1 MRRPF
6 TAAVLALASLAATP
20 ALGADRPRGDFTLFA
35 RVPSPGSP
43 AAVVVDP
50 TGPVYT
56 NTLNAESGDTAARSS
71 VFVFS
76 AGGLLL
82 REFPMQGQDTSQL
95 HGLTGMAQD
104 AEGMLYVASLEPPI
118 VYRLNPKTGDQETY
132 GTMRDVPVCSGS
144 VTTDCSKAANDMKP
158 WPDYVVLGP
167 DGSMYVTDS
176 LQALIWRVPPG
187 GGKAEIWL
195 TDDRLQSLIGSPGF
209 GPSAMKLA
217 PDQKTLYFTTV
228 QGPAGAGDPSAGR
241 IWTVPIQPDGKPGE
255 LKEFYVAQSAD
266 GPGGIGFAKS
276 GKLYVAMSGSS
287 QIAVLDAA
295 GKELERFPATPA
307 DNNSNPPLDAPVD
320 MAFRGNSLIVANS
333 AFLSNTATNMALLDF
348 NAGEPG
354 YDPLRPS
361 MFRGVRALKL
371 KITPARVRAGKRVR
385 LRFTVTDGTNPVAG
399 AQVRV
404 YRKRAR
410 TAANGRGSV
419 TVTIRH
425 RGRKRIPVRKA
436 GYRPGHAFIR
446 AG

>member
-1 MRRPF
+1 MRRLF
-6 TAAVLALASLAATP
+6 IAAVIAISTVAAASAFA
-20 ALGADRPRGDFTLFA
+20 ADRPRGDFKLFA
-35 RVPSPGSP
+35 HVPAPGAP

-50 TGPVYT
+50 KGPVYT
-56 NTLNAESGDTAARSS
+56 NTLNAESGDTAKQSS
-71 VFVFS
+71 VFSFS
-76 AGGLLL
+76 AEGQLL
-82 REFPMQGQDTSQL
+82 REYPMKGQDLSTQ

-104 AEGMLYVASLEPPI
+104 AEGMLYVASLAPPI
-118 VYRLNPKTGDQETY
+118 VYRLDPKTGAQVTY
-132 GTMRDVPVCSGS
+132 ATMRDVPVCGGS
-144 VTTDCSKAANDMKP
+144 VTTDCSKAVTDRKP

-167 DGSMYVTDS
+167 DGTMYVTDS

-217 PDQKTLYFTTV
+217 PDNRTLYFTTIE
-228 QGPAGAGDPSAGR
+228 GPTGDGDPSAGR
-241 IWTVPIQPDGKPGE
+241 IWTLPIQADGKPGE
-255 LKEFYVAQSAD
+255 LKQFYVAQSAD

-287 QIAVLDAA
+287 QIAVLDGN

-307 DNNSNPPLDAPVD
+307 DNNSSPPLDAPVD
-320 MAFRGNSLIVANS
+320 MAFRGNSLIAANS
-333 AFLSNTATNMALLDF
+333 AFLSNTAANMALLDF

-354 YDPLRPS
+354 YAPLRPS
-361 MFRGVRALKL
+361 MFRGLRELKL
-371 KITPARVRAGKRVR
+371 TVRPARVKAGKRVR

-404 YRKRAR
+404 FRKRAR

-436 GYRPGHAFIR
+436 GYRPGHAFVTAR
-446 AG
+446 